1 MSENEPEKPRKGWG
15 CLMWAVAGAAVV
27 LFLPLLIPVYGL
39 TTVRAQQMKAGS
51 NVRQMVGLLM
61 TYAADN
67 SGIYP
72 DVLMETEG
80 LTANAV
86 FRKLIV
92 EGYAQDEVSSAVLI
106 PGLFLTRNWDLLQ
119 TIPEPWKQV
128 RITG

>member
-72 DVLMETEG
+72 DVLMEKEG

-86 FRKLIV
+86 F
-92 EGYAQDEVSSAVLI
+92 
-106 PGLFLTRNWDLLQ
+106 
-119 TIPEPWKQV
+119 
-128 RITG
+128 